1 MMPLAD
7 VLRRPL
13 VTERTTQLREQ
24 NKYVFEVDP
33 GATKGQIREAV
44 QSAFKVDVL
53 DVNTM
58 NVPGK
63 LRRRGAHAGYRIYA
77 CKDGR
82 VALAALE
89 PHFARSLCQAAGIT
103 EVDHRTMMQPQTQQT
118 IAAFLARQTR
128 QGLDALALAQ
138 DIPLFTLAP

>member
-33 GATKGQIREAV
+33 GATKDQIREAV

-63 LRRRGAHAGYRIYA
+63 LRRRGAHAGYQSSWKKAIVKLKAGQEIKYA
-77 CKDGR
+77 
-82 VALAALE
+82 E
-89 PHFARSLCQAAGIT
+89 PAK
-103 EVDHRTMMQPQTQQT
+103 
-118 IAAFLARQTR
+118 
-128 QGLDALALAQ
+128 
-138 DIPLFTLAP
+138 

>member
-1 MMPLAD
+1 MRPLAD

-24 NKYVFEVDP
+24 NKFVFEVDP

-63 LRRRGAHAGYRIYA
+63 LRRRGAHAGYQTSWKKAIVKLKAGQEIKYA
-77 CKDGR
+77 
-82 VALAALE
+82 E
-89 PHFARSLCQAAGIT
+89 PAK
-103 EVDHRTMMQPQTQQT
+103 
-118 IAAFLARQTR
+118 
-128 QGLDALALAQ
+128 
-138 DIPLFTLAP
+138 

>member
-63 LRRRGAHAGYRIYA
+63 LRRRGAHAGYQSSWKKAIVKLKAGQEIKYA
-77 CKDGR
+77 
-82 VALAALE
+82 E
-89 PHFARSLCQAAGIT
+89 PAK
-103 EVDHRTMMQPQTQQT
+103 
-118 IAAFLARQTR
+118 
-128 QGLDALALAQ
+128 
-138 DIPLFTLAP
+138 

>member
-1 MMPLAD
+1 MPLAD

-63 LRRRGAHAGYRIYA
+63 LRRRGAHAGYQSSWKKAIVKLKAGQEIKYA
-77 CKDGR
+77 
-82 VALAALE
+82 E
-89 PHFARSLCQAAGIT
+89 PAK
-103 EVDHRTMMQPQTQQT
+103 
-118 IAAFLARQTR
+118 
-128 QGLDALALAQ
+128 
-138 DIPLFTLAP
+138 

>member
-1 MMPLAD
+1 MRPLAD

-24 NKYVFEVDP
+24 NKFVFEVDP

-63 LRRRGAHAGYRIYA
+63 LRRRGAHAGYQTSWKKAIVKLKAGQEIKYA
-77 CKDGR
+77 ESAK
-82 VALAALE
+82 
-89 PHFARSLCQAAGIT
+89 
-103 EVDHRTMMQPQTQQT
+103 
-118 IAAFLARQTR
+118 
-128 QGLDALALAQ
+128 
-138 DIPLFTLAP
+138 

>member
-44 QSAFKVDVL
+44 QSAFKVDAL

-63 LRRRGAHAGYRIYA
+63 LRRRGAHAGYQSSWKKAIVKLKAGQEIKYA
-77 CKDGR
+77 
-82 VALAALE
+82 E
-89 PHFARSLCQAAGIT
+89 PAK
-103 EVDHRTMMQPQTQQT
+103 
-118 IAAFLARQTR
+118 
-128 QGLDALALAQ
+128 
-138 DIPLFTLAP
+138 

>member
-63 LRRRGAHAGYRIYA
+63 LRRRGAHAGYQTSWKKAIVKLKAGQEIKYA
-77 CKDGR
+77 
-82 VALAALE
+82 E
-89 PHFARSLCQAAGIT
+89 PAK
-103 EVDHRTMMQPQTQQT
+103 
-118 IAAFLARQTR
+118 
-128 QGLDALALAQ
+128 
-138 DIPLFTLAP
+138 

>member
-1 MMPLAD
+1 MKPLAD

-24 NKYVFEVDP
+24 NKFVFEVDP

-63 LRRRGAHAGYRIYA
+63 LRRRGAHAGYQTSWKKAIVKLKAGQEIKYA
-77 CKDGR
+77 
-82 VALAALE
+82 E
-89 PHFARSLCQAAGIT
+89 PAK
-103 EVDHRTMMQPQTQQT
+103 
-118 IAAFLARQTR
+118 
-128 QGLDALALAQ
+128 
-138 DIPLFTLAP
+138 